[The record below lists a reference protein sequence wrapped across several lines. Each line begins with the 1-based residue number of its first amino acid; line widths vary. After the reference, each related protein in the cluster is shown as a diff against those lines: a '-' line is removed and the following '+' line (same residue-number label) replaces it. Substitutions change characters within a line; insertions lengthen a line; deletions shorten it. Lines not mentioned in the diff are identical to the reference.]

1 MSWFLNF
8 YRSAIGKKMVMAL
21 TGIVLFGWITAH
33 MLGNMKLYLG
43 AQHMNEYATWLRT
56 MGAPAVPST
65 GLLWLSRLVL
75 IVAISFHIHSTIALT
90 LMNRKARPVGYSSR
104 DYVEASFASRTMRW
118 GGLLIILFVIYHLLH
133 LTFGTLHPN
142 FVEGDPYRNVV
153 SGLQVVWVAAFYI
166 VAQIALAFHL
176 YHGLWSMFQSL
187 GWNHP
192 RFNSWR
198 RNFATAFAL
207 IVTLGNISFP
217 VAILLGIVK

>member
-104 DYVEASFASRTMRW
+104 NYVEASFASRTMRW